1 MFEVVTKSCDESL
14 QLAIDTES
22 CGRSDET
29 ITQLWKLLH
38 QKACAVL
45 REAFTATL
53 GDTQAEQEQLLRPHL
68 FIKGNANYLWSL
80 LLNQFKPDP
89 IAKMLKAF
97 KALESLRYVP
107 AKSTPVEYN
116 THFLSAINEIR
127 IANPNQTFDEST
139 RLALYL
145 KGWPTGLHQKLEL
158 VKSDSNP
165 TLELAQRHLQ
175 RWYDDNGKKS
185 RTKPDSPSPA
195 TQPPSTPSPAP
206 STLAALRDANIAAKK
221 KYLETKQAFKSASSN
236 QTQGGK
242 PGDENKKKKRHDR
255 RQTSDETGD
264 AGSAAGVTLGAFITK
279 EETDVPDNVFDAVSV
294 GGEAFFGA
302 VSEDGREFF
311 NTRNEFI
318 LDSGASRSVVSDY
331 KLLTNPE
338 PMKQPVVMR
347 CAMGKSALLTEHGKV
362 RLSESVTLNNVS
374 YAKGAALN
382 AISVGRIAKTG
393 YCSAFG
399 KKGAAIIEE
408 AAITALLRKLDP
420 SKTVLKVPLIGDV
433 YVYTRHACHWE
444 RSDEFGCELH
454 RSLQLL

>member
-1 MFEVVTKSCDESL
+1 MIGVVQQALKGLNIQSQASAPVPSPVPSSGSSISFPTSTNPYGVLSSSAAGINSTAKSTTQASGANSSASPSSLSYSAVAAGSSSKPATAAAVLSGSLGLYGNPERVSASLPTLKPLPKYTDYDTFEAWKKDAEFKMLNTGGMFEVVTKSCDVSL

-53 GDTQAEQEQLLRPHL
+53 GDTLIIEAEQEQLLRPHL

-145 KGWPTGLHQKLEL
+145 KGWPTELHQKLEL

-195 TQPPSTPSPAP
+195 TQPPPSTSSPAP
-206 STLAALRDANIAAKK
+206 STLAALQDANIAAKK
-221 KYLETKQAFKSASSN
+221 KYLEAKQAFKSASSN

-242 PGDENKKKKRHDR
+242 FWG
-255 RQTSDETGD
+255 
-264 AGSAAGVTLGAFITK
+264 
-279 EETDVPDNVFDAVSV
+279 
-294 GGEAFFGA
+294 
-302 VSEDGREFF
+302 
-311 NTRNEFI
+311 
-318 LDSGASRSVVSDY
+318 
-331 KLLTNPE
+331 
-338 PMKQPVVMR
+338 
-347 CAMGKSALLTEHGKV
+347 
-362 RLSESVTLNNVS
+362 
-374 YAKGAALN
+374 
-382 AISVGRIAKTG
+382 
-393 YCSAFG
+393 
-399 KKGAAIIEE
+399 
-408 AAITALLRKLDP
+408 
-420 SKTVLKVPLIGDV
+420 
-433 YVYTRHACHWE
+433 
-444 RSDEFGCELH
+444 
-454 RSLQLL
+454 